1 MSMVDILKIVAPI
14 SVALIVFAQALGIDP
29 KLVVAY
35 FMERPGTM
43 LRSLAAALVVVPAA
57 ALGLILL
64 LEPAPGLA
72 IGLAVLVAC
81 PPAPLMF
88 SSAPKKGGASAA
100 FMASL
105 HLSLAALA
113 FVTVPAAVSLLAMA
127 LGFQADIDLGSMA
140 WTLGT
145 TILVPAG
152 LGLLVRA
159 LFAET
164 ADRLAPA
171 LGKAGNIG
179 VLVALV
185 IMLAAL
191 YPVLLNTA
199 PWSYLVIATVSV
211 TALAIGHVLGPRDPA
226 EKTALAVECGVRH
239 PALALSIGA
248 MNFGSDRALR
258 VLLPCVL
265 TFIAVAM
272 IYMSWRGRA
281 LVNAGEPTPTKG

>member
-1 MSMVDILKIVAPI
+1 
-14 SVALIVFAQALGIDP
+14 VFAQGLSIDP
-29 KLVVAY
+29 KRVVAY
-35 FMERPGTM
+35 FQERPWMM

-72 IGLAVLVAC
+72 VGLAILVAC

-88 SSAPKKGGASAA
+88 STAPKKGGASAA

-113 FVTVPAAVSLLAMA
+113 FVTVPAVVSLLSMA
-127 LGFQADIDLGSMA
+127 LGFQAEVDLGSMA

-145 TILVPAG
+145 TILLPAG
-152 LGLLVRA
+152 LGLVVRA

-164 ADRLAPA
+164 ADRLAPV
-171 LGKAGNIG
+171 LVKAGNLG

-185 IMLAAL
+185 IILAAA
-191 YPVLLNTA
+191 YPALLNTA
-199 PWSYLVIATVSV
+199 PWSYLVIATVSA
-211 TALAIGHVLGPRDPA
+211 TALAIGHVLGPRDPQ

-248 MNFGSDRALR
+248 MNFGSERALP

-265 TFIAVAM
+265 TFIAMAM
-272 IYMSWRGRA
+272 VYMSWRRRA
-281 LVNAGEPTPTKG
+281 LP